1 MKWSAG
7 KLILAAVVL
16 AGCTPQPTA
25 PSPSAP
31 SPSPALS
38 ANSGS
43 SSSGGSSASTAPV
56 PSVAAEVKSAGEP
69 AAMKSAEGI
78 SEERISVEATGV
90 SSAKIDATA
99 IGSEAKESLA
109 PAVDWQGLLEMRLPV
124 EELDQGW
131 IRLFD
136 GQSLFGWESDGKA
149 NWRVED
155 GELVA
160 DEGEPGFLMSQVR
173 WSDYELMV
181 EFRATE
187 RTNSGIF
194 LRTEA
199 QPTSPAADCIEL
211 NIAPSDNPFP
221 TGSLV
226 ERVRVEPEAL
236 GENPPDQWH
245 TLHVLADGPH
255 MQVWF
260 DGRSV
265 VDTQIEDRTTG
276 RIGLQFRE
284 GAVAF
289 RNLRIRPL
297 LLQKLMPDDQWN
309 GWSQE
314 HKGDADF
321 RLEESG
327 QLSIEGGKGQLE
339 LLQPFGD
346 FCLQA
351 EVLTENDETNS
362 GIFFRSIPG
371 DVMNGYEMQ
380 LHTGFDPDRLH
391 PLDGGMGGIFRRQ
404 EARAALSET
413 GQWTHL
419 TLVADGNRFATWVE
433 GVQVTQ
439 WQDDRKPHENP
450 RSGLRLEPGTLILQG
465 HDPKCRAKLRK
476 LLAMPIE
483 AVREGQLPEV
493 TPESQP
499 GGSP

>member
-7 KLILAAVVL
+7 KFLLAAVVL

-25 PSPSAP
+25 TRPSATSPSPGPSASSGASANTASAP
-31 SPSPALS
+31 SVATDGKSSAEPAATKSVERSS
-38 ANSGS
+38 AE
-43 SSSGGSSASTAPV
+43 GSSA
-56 PSVAAEVKSAGEP
+56 
-69 AAMKSAEGI
+69 
-78 SEERISVEATGV
+78 EATEV
-90 SSAKIDATA
+90 SAAKIDATA
-99 IGSEAKESLA
+99 KGTDAKESLA
-109 PAVDWQGLLEMRLPV
+109 PAVDWQGLLEMRLAV

-155 GELVA
+155 GALVA
-160 DEGEPGFLMSQVR
+160 DEGDPGFLMSQVR

-181 EFRATE
+181 EFRATD

-194 LRTEA
+194 LRTEL
-199 QPTSPAADCIEL
+199 QPTSPAVDCIEL

-236 GENPPDQWH
+236 GENPQDQWH

-265 VDTQIEDRTTG
+265 VDTQVEDRTTG

-284 GAVAF
+284 GPVAF

-297 LLQKLMPDDQWN
+297 LLQKLMPDAQWS

-314 HKGDADF
+314 HKGDAEF

-327 QLSIEGGKGQLE
+327 ELSIVGGKGQLE

-351 EVLTENDETNS
+351 EVRTEDDETNS

-380 LHTGFDPDRLH
+380 IHTGFDPDRLH
-391 PLDGGMGGIFRRQ
+391 PLDGGMGAIFRRQ

-413 GQWTHL
+413 GQWNHL

-450 RSGLRLEPGTLILQG
+450 RSGLRVEPGTLILQG
-465 HDPKCRAKLRK
+465 HDPKCRASVRK

-483 AVREGQLPEV
+483 AVREGQVPEV
-493 TPESQP
+493 APESP
-499 GGSP
+499 SGDTP

>member
-7 KLILAAVVL
+7 KLLLAAVAM
-16 AGCTPQPTA
+16 AGCTPQPTTT
-25 PSPSAP
+25 SPSAP
-31 SPSPALS
+31 IPSP
-38 ANSGS
+38 
-43 SSSGGSSASTAPV
+43 GSSASTGSA
-56 PSVAAEVKSAGEP
+56 PSVGADG
-69 AAMKSAEGI
+69 KSAEEPVAGR
-78 SEERISVEATGV
+78 SAEPGRVEG
-90 SSAKIDATA
+90 SSAEAARRSSTKIDAAAT
-99 IGSEAKESLA
+99 GSEAKESPA
-109 PAVDWQGLLEMRLPV
+109 SAVDWQGLLEMRLPV
-124 EELDQGW
+124 EELEQGW

-136 GQSLFGWESDGKA
+136 GQSLFGWQSDGKA

-155 GELVA
+155 GALVA
-160 DEGEPGFLMSQVR
+160 DDGEPGFLMSQVR

-187 RTNSGIF
+187 RTNSGVF
-194 LRTEA
+194 LRTES
-199 QPTSPAADCIEL
+199 QPTSPATDCIEL

-236 GENPPDQWH
+236 GENPSDQWH

-265 VDTQIEDRTTG
+265 VDTQVEDRTTG

-284 GAVAF
+284 GPVAF

-297 LLQKLMPDDQWN
+297 LLQKLMPDAQWS

-327 QLSIEGGKGQLE
+327 ELSIVGGKGQLE

-351 EVLTENDETNS
+351 EVLTEDDETNS

-391 PLDGGMGGIFRRQ
+391 PLDGGMGAIFRRQ

-465 HDPKCRAKLRK
+465 HDPKCRAQLRK

-483 AVREGQLPEV
+483 AVREGQVPEV
-493 TPESQP
+493 TPESQAEDAP
-499 GGSP
+499 

>member
-1 MKWSAG
+1 MKWSAAN
-7 KLILAAVVL
+7 LLLAAVAL

-25 PSPSAP
+25 TSPSPPSPSTGTSSSAGSSTIAAPAP
-31 SPSPALS
+31 SI
-38 ANSGS
+38 
-43 SSSGGSSASTAPV
+43 
-56 PSVAAEVKSAGEP
+56 AADVKSAGEP
-69 AAMKSAEGI
+69 AATKSADG
-78 SEERISVEATGV
+78 SSSEATGV
-90 SSAKIDATA
+90 SSGKMEA
-99 IGSEAKESLA
+99 EAKGPEVQESPTPL
-109 PAVDWQGLLEMRLPV
+109 VDWQGLLEMRLSV

-136 GQSLFGWESDGKA
+136 GQSLYGWETDGKA

-155 GELVA
+155 GALVA
-160 DEGEPGFLMSQVR
+160 DEGDPGFLMSQVR

-211 NIAPSDNPFP
+211 NIAPPDNPFP

-236 GENPPDQWH
+236 GDNATDQWH

-260 DGRSV
+260 DGSSV
-265 VDTQIEDRTTG
+265 VDTQIADRTTG

-284 GAVAF
+284 GPVAF

-297 LLQKLMPDDQWN
+297 LLQKLMPDAQWS

-327 QLSIEGGKGQLE
+327 ELSIVGGKGQLE

-391 PLDGGMGGIFRRQ
+391 PLDGGMGAIFRRQ

-439 WQDDRKPHENP
+439 LQDDRKPHENP

-465 HDPKCRAKLRK
+465 HDPKCRAKVRK

-483 AVREGQLPEV
+483 AVREGQVPEV

-499 GGSP
+499 GDAN

>member
-1 MKWSAG
+1 
-7 KLILAAVVL
+7 
-16 AGCTPQPTA
+16 
-25 PSPSAP
+25 
-31 SPSPALS
+31 
-38 ANSGS
+38 
-43 SSSGGSSASTAPV
+43 
-56 PSVAAEVKSAGEP
+56 
-69 AAMKSAEGI
+69 
-78 SEERISVEATGV
+78 V

-99 IGSEAKESLA
+99 KGSEAEESPA
-109 PAVDWQGLLEMRLPV
+109 PVVDWQGLLEMRLPV

-155 GELVA
+155 GTLVA
-160 DEGEPGFLMSQVR
+160 DEGDPGFLMSQVR

-194 LRTEA
+194 LRTEP
-199 QPTSPAADCIEL
+199 QPMSPAADCIEL

-236 GENPPDQWH
+236 GENSSDQWH

-265 VDTQIEDRTTG
+265 VDTQIDDRSTG

-284 GAVAF
+284 GPIAF

-297 LLQKLMPDDQWN
+297 LLQKLMPDAQWS

-327 QLSIEGGKGQLE
+327 ELSIVGGKGQLE

-351 EVLTENDETNS
+351 EALTEDDETNS

-380 LHTGFDPDRLH
+380 IHTGFDPDRLH
-391 PLDGGMGGIFRRQ
+391 PLDSGMGAIFRRQ

-439 WQDDRKPHENP
+439 FQDDRKAHENP

-483 AVREGQLPEV
+483 AMREGQVPEV
-493 TPESQP
+493 TPEGQP
-499 GGSP
+499 EGSP